1 MILRLPV
8 SRNDLSRQSKGGYR
22 GEGGSSEPSQRG
34 GHRGGGRER
43 REEGGGG
50 GAGFELV
57 SQKRRAML
65 AMEFVPD
72 GSALLDDH

>member
-34 GHRGGGRER
+34 GDRGGGGR
-43 REEGGGG
+43 REEGGGR

>member
-1 MILRLPV
+1 MGAASPA
-8 SRNDLSRQSKGGYR
+8 
-22 GEGGSSEPSQRG
+22 SEAG
-34 GHRGGGRER
+34 IGGRKR

>member
-1 MILRLPV
+1 MTYPA
-8 SRNDLSRQSKGGYR
+8 SRRVDTGGR
-22 GEGGSSEPSQRG
+22 VGAASPASEAG
-34 GHRGGGRER
+34 IGGGER
-43 REEGGGG
+43 REEGGGR

-72 GSALLDDH
+72 SSALLDDH

>member
-1 MILRLPV
+1 MTYPA
-8 SRNDLSRQSKGGYR
+8 SRRVDTGGR
-22 GEGGSSEPSQRG
+22 VGAASPASEAG
-34 GHRGGGRER
+34 IGGGGER
-43 REEGGGG
+43 REEGGGR

>member
-1 MILRLPV
+1 MTYPA
-8 SRNDLSRQSKGGYR
+8 SRRVDTGGR
-22 GEGGSSEPSQRG
+22 VGAASPASEAG
-34 GHRGGGRER
+34 IGGGGER

>member
-1 MILRLPV
+1 MGAASLASEAV
-8 SRNDLSRQSKGGYR
+8 TGGLD
-22 GEGGSSEPSQRG
+22 G
-34 GHRGGGRER
+34 
-43 REEGGGG
+43 GGGG

>member
-1 MILRLPV
+1 MGAASPA
-8 SRNDLSRQSKGGYR
+8 
-22 GEGGSSEPSQRG
+22 SEAG
-34 GHRGGGRER
+34 IGGGRER